1 MWKLWKTLWK
11 VKNRG
16 FQKNKKIS
24 KHKQEKALWK
34 AILCKNKKSKIL
46 TKNKIKYIKKKIKE

>member
-11 VKNRG
+11 VKNSD
-16 FQKNKKIS
+16 FQKSKKIS

-34 AILCKNKKSKIL
+34 VILCKKCKYKIL
-46 TKNKIKYIKKKIKE
+46 TIN